1 MLIHLVGCSYVL
13 ESHSRKF
20 GAILLRNSSPIYADV
35 TRCCSKFCNLDHFG
49 YLVDMNLI
57 LFSLGYIHS
66 IKTNVDAKFHDSSL
80 SIFHAKV
87 PKMPQK
93 CPKMPFLAVFLAANF
108 FPAKISKFF
117 SWSWLRVQ
125 LRSVWYPFQK
135 VYTQV
140 NKTLLFLEACN
151 WPIKKQVFEKVSCR
165 KSHRLSRVQPGAR
178 HPLHNFIGPAI
189 DSVLLRGSILI

>member
-35 TRCCSKFCNLDHFG
+35 TRCCSKFCNLGHFG

-57 LFSLGYIHS
+57 LFSLVYIHS

-140 NKTLLFLEACN
+140 NKTLLFLVACN
-151 WPIKKQVFEKVSCR
+151 WPDPLVSQTISELCVDEPEGWECAF
-165 KSHRLSRVQPGAR
+165 KTW
-178 HPLHNFIGPAI
+178 
-189 DSVLLRGSILI
+189 

>member
-1 MLIHLVGCSYVL
+1 MLIHFISCFYVL
-13 ESHSRKF
+13 ESHPRKF
-20 GAILLRNSSPIYADV
+20 GAVLLKNGSPIYANV
-35 TRCCSKFCNLDHFG
+35 TRCCSKFWNWGHFG

-57 LFSLGYIHS
+57 FFSRVYMHW
-66 IKTNVDAKFHDSSL
+66 IKNNVDAKFHDSYWSN
-80 SIFHAKV
+80 FCAKV

-140 NKTLLFLEACN
+140 NKTLLFLVACN
-151 WPIKKQVFEKVSCR
+151 WPYASIR
-165 KSHRLSRVQPGAR
+165 K
-178 HPLHNFIGPAI
+178 N
-189 DSVLLRGSILI
+189 

>member
-1 MLIHLVGCSYVL
+1 MSKNKPKIQFFKIQLQFLCIWILWMMQIHLVGCSYVL

-57 LFSLGYIHS
+57 LFSLVYIHS

-140 NKTLLFLEACN
+140 NKTLLFLVACN
-151 WPIKKQVFEKVSCR
+151 WPYASIR
-165 KSHRLSRVQPGAR
+165 K
-178 HPLHNFIGPAI
+178 N
-189 DSVLLRGSILI
+189 